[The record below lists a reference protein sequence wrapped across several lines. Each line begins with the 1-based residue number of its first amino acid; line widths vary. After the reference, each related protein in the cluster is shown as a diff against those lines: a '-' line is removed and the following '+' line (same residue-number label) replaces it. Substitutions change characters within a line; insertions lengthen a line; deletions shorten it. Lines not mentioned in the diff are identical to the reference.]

1 MENQLITQTKQAFKK
16 AIDMQIKKLE
26 KARNLAISKN
36 QETFTYNKQEV
47 TVEYAKY
54 IIEHL
59 KTNSC
64 L

>member
-1 MENQLITQTKQAFKK
+1 MENQLITKTREALRQAVDKQ
-16 AIDMQIKKLE
+16 ISKLE

-36 QETFTYNKQEV
+36 QETFIYNKQEV

-59 KTNSC
+59 KSNTC